1 MKLEMLTFAV
11 AAMLVTPFAGLCQLN
26 QGLIAW
32 YPFNGNAIDASGNGL
47 NGTLWNSP
55 SFVAGPSPG
64 TQAIYL
70 VGQGEFGTS
79 GQYVGIPSIDL
90 SPFSGF
96 TVSLWAN
103 IQGITGYADPGEGLI
118 SLGVQYFGMGQV
130 VTIAYYPDDG
140 QLTFIAGDAR
150 IDPVRLLYE
159 PMASILVSFCKWSY
173 DNLPRRTSLRYCR
186 RYNGSFRWECWHG
199 HSLVGRRRSLHA
211 LHRES
216 I

>member
-1 MKLEMLTFAV
+1 MLTFAV

-150 IDPVRLLYE
+150 IDPY
-159 PMASILVSFCKWSY
+159 ASYMNQWHRFSLVFANGLMTTY
-173 DNLPRRTSLRYCR
+173 LDGQVLGTRR